1 MNFMVLSTFLQVS
14 TVMVA
19 VLTPVWHQTRTADAL
34 RNESRRDHQHL
45 LKLHAKAVRR
55 ARKDNEKHW
64 NAVIRN
70 TRKLDRI
77 AGFFGIGIPE
87 PASGRVQGAALAS
100 HRRSEELPEAPVNPP
115 EEPLDAEAQM
125 ASVAVGVVDKKLCYD
140 DLISIP
146 NQMPQ
151 TSRGELAERC
161 AFSAHLWLQWL
172 PWTGHTRDEVAL
184 AGRSTYA
191 IEAHSKGRPGEAFWP
206 CTDEITVTVM

>member
-1 MNFMVLSTFLQVS
+1 MVLSAFLQVS
-14 TVMVA
+14 TIMVA
-19 VLTPVWHQTRTADAL
+19 VLTLVWHQTRTADTL

-45 LKLHAKAVRR
+45 LKLHAKAAWR
-55 ARKDNEKHW
+55 ARKDNEKLW

-77 AGFFGIGIPE
+77 EGFLGIGTLE
-87 PASGRVQGAALAS
+87 PASGRAQGAALAS
-100 HRRSEELPEAPVNPP
+100 HRRSEELPEAPENPP
-115 EEPLDAEAQM
+115 EEPLDTEAQM
-125 ASVAVGVVDKKLCYD
+125 ASAAVGMVDKKLCYD

-172 PWTGHTRDEVAL
+172 SWTEHTHDEVAL

-191 IEAHSKGRPGEAFWP
+191 VEAHSKGRPGAAFWS
-206 CTDEITVTVM
+206 CTDEITVIVM